1 MTRHRPESVPDP
13 IVRETAATIRRVL
26 GSELQTITVERAVIG
41 VFFTGVKLDNGIAGA
56 CATPIKTIPEAVCCP
71 SSAMAMPFPGRLHG
85 RRALDLL
92 DETEAASG
100 LRRAVGIATLNAVA
114 DLCWQRRPHPEFEVR
129 EGVDAFD
136 ATAIRPGDRVVV
148 VGAFIPFLRA
158 LKARG
163 IEYLVLENDPG
174 TLKSEEL
181 PFFRQADQAP
191 QILPA
196 ADVVLATGTTLLNHT
211 LDTLLGHIRP
221 DAQVTLVG
229 PTVPLLPDAFE
240 QRGVNVL
247 GGIRVTHADEF
258 LDILCEGGSGYH
270 FFGKSAERVVVVR
283 RVTALPGE
291 AHARGISTALV

>member
-1 MTRHRPESVPDP
+1 MTHRGLPDP
-13 IVRETAATIRRVL
+13 IMQGTTAVVRRVL
-26 GSELQTITVERAVIG
+26 GSELQTITLERVAIG
-41 VFFTGVKLDNGIAGA
+41 VFFTGVKLDNGLAGA

-71 SSAMAMPFPGRLHG
+71 SSAMAMPFPGRLRG

-92 DETEAASG
+92 DEIEAVSG
-100 LRRAVGIATLNAVA
+100 LRRAVGIATLNALA
-114 DLCWQRRPHPEFEVR
+114 ELCWKRRPHPDFEVR
-129 EGVDAFD
+129 EGIDAFD
-136 ATAIRPGDRVVV
+136 ATAIGPGDRVVV
-148 VGAFIPFLRA
+148 VGAFVPFLRA

-163 IEYLVLENDPG
+163 IEYLVLEHDPG

-181 PFFRQADQAP
+181 PFFRPAHQAP
-191 QILPA
+191 QVLPT
-196 ADVVLATGTTLLNHT
+196 ADVVLATGTTILNHT
-211 LDTLLGHIRP
+211 LDALLQLIRP

-283 RVTALPGE
+283 RVTALPGK
-291 AHARGISTALV
+291 AHAHGINTALV